1 MPRRL
6 PPTALW
12 WAVAVGA
19 VALAAVLAALRPAS
33 PTLRGDEGSYV
44 AMAESLARD
53 GDLRF
58 DEADATRARA
68 RPGGLT
74 VILQRTGR
82 GVVYSKPILY
92 PLLAAPVFALAGEAG
107 LPVFNALVVLLAL
120 ALARALLVRV
130 GAPPRATAT
139 VIVFAAASIVLPW
152 IGWKMSESLVVAL
165 ALAGLALALAAER
178 PATAPPR
185 GLAGRLL
192 AGRAAA
198 LAGALL
204 LGLLVS
210 LREPHAAIAGVP
222 ALAALLRGRLA
233 AALRSAAGVAFG
245 YAAVLALTWALTG
258 AINPY
263 KAVRTTF
270 NAETGYPAGGAPA
283 AMARF
288 ERPDDLAT
296 SSLALRPVWQPR
308 NSLYAALYFVVGRHS
323 GLLAYLPLALLLLVL
338 LARRGDAVSAATLAG
353 FAVLALFYLVW
364 WPANYFGGETFIGN
378 RYLLAGYA
386 ALLAGVPRLPS
397 ARQLAAVVAVAAL
410 FGLSALESVRR
421 TAGVDATS
429 QSHAHAGLFRLLPYE
444 STASN
449 IDGRR
454 DRYWSGDFVRFV
466 DPFAAVGPQSF
477 ELRAG
482 APPAE
487 LEIATRRRSG
497 EMNWLVTT
505 DAPRATLVVRDWRRT
520 RRLPLGETPGGGA
533 GGLVSVRLAPAWR
546 VHPFWWSQGESVPTR
561 LVRLALE
568 TPDGAPATARLRHL
582 GRGGLPGRPAR
593 ELLAAGLPVEGIA
606 GGRGHVHLELRNS
619 GRWDWA
625 RDGVLPVLVGWR
637 LRPAGGGQPVA
648 QGRAPLPHRVAAGR
662 PVAID
667 FELDWPA
674 ATGAHQLEVDLLI
687 EDLFWFADRVGAPL
701 AGGPVDLRPADP
713 VRSAAR

>member
-1 MPRRL
+1 MPRR
-6 PPTALW
+6 PPSTALW
-12 WAVAVGA
+12 WGVAVAA
-19 VALAAVLAALRPAS
+19 VLLSIVLAALRPAS
-33 PTLRGDEGSYV
+33 PALRGDEGSYV

-58 DEADATRARA
+58 DEADAARARE

-92 PLLAAPVFALAGEAG
+92 PLLAAPAFALAGEAG

-130 GAPPRATAT
+130 GAPARATAT

-165 ALAGLALALAAER
+165 ALAGLTLALAAER
-178 PATAPPR
+178 PAPAPPR

-192 AGRAAA
+192 AGRAAP
-198 LAGALL
+198 LVGALL

-210 LREPHAAIAGVP
+210 LREPHAAVAGVP
-222 ALAALLRGRLA
+222 ALAALLRGRFA
-233 AALRSAAGVAFG
+233 AALRSAATVAVA
-245 YAAVLALTWALTG
+245 YAGVLALTWALTG
-258 AINPY
+258 AVNPY

-270 NAETGYPAGGAPA
+270 NPETGYPAGAASA
-283 AMARF
+283 AMTRF
-288 ERPDDLAT
+288 ERPDELAT

-323 GLLAYLPLALLLLVL
+323 GLLAYLPLALVL
-338 LARRGDAVSAATLAG
+338 LALLVRRGDAVSAATLAG

-364 WPANYFGGETFIGN
+364 WPANYFGGETFVGN

-397 ARQLAAVVAVAAL
+397 ARQLAGVTLLAAL
-410 FGLSALESVRR
+410 FGLSSLVSVRR

-429 QSHAHAGLFRLLPYE
+429 QSHAYAGLFRLLPYE

-466 DPFAAVGPQSF
+466 DPWAAVGPQSF

-482 APPAE
+482 SPPAE
-487 LEIATRRRSG
+487 VEIATRRRSG

-533 GGLVSVRLAPAWR
+533 GGLVPVPLAPAWR
-546 VHPFWWSQGESVPTR
+546 IHPFWWSQGEPVATR
-561 LVRLALE
+561 LVRLSVE
-568 TPDGAPATARLRHL
+568 TPDGSPATARLRHL

-593 ELLAAGLPVEGIA
+593 DVLAAGLPVEGVA
-606 GGRGHVHLELRNS
+606 GGKGRVHLELRNS

-625 RDGVLPVLVGWR
+625 RDGVLPVQVGWR
-637 LRPAGGGQPVA
+637 LRPAGGGEPVA
-648 QGRAPLPHRVAAGR
+648 HGRAPLPRRVPAGK
-662 PVAID
+662 PVSID
-667 FELDWPA
+667 FELDWPP
-674 ATGAHQLEVDLLI
+674 ATGIYRLEVDLLI
-687 EDLFWFADRVGAPL
+687 EDLFWFADRLGAAVA
-701 AGGPVDLRPADP
+701 AGTVDLRPVDP